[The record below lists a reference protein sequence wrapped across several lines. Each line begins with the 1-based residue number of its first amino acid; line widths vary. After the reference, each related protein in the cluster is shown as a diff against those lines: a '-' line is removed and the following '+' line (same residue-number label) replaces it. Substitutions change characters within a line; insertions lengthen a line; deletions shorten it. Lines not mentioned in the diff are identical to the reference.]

1 MNKED
6 ILKKIKAIILISWFI
21 LTIILSI
28 YIGFTNEKMFEQI
41 ETLIFLSLRFNL
53 AFIFSDK
60 DILEME
66 LW

>member
-41 ETLIFLSLRFNL
+41 ETLIFLSLGFNL